1 MLAVRSVGEERRD
14 SSLGEQYK
22 ARSPQL
28 DWRASVSQRRT
39 WLPSLLIGVLAGLG
53 GIAEF
58 ILNRGIA
65 IFLILI
71 AVALAVL
78 LVSPFAVWVVQ
89 WIQEAYRRVRHY
101 PRILEALATA
111 ERDQDQLRRLQDAM
125 PLSRWRAFDRGAGR
139 ALRARDQHTPLEI
152 VGRDRDEGQVH
163 LWFKLP
169 IAPPIRLEDI
179 IALRSSATHDL
190 WIVLEVDQVEP
201 DRCRTHAVKI
211 FNQRFW
217 ERQDEEAVT
226 DQSPPRGVEARL
238 YTEDDLRSE
247 VEALWREV
255 QTAREIENG

>member
-1 MLAVRSVGEERRD
+1 M
-14 SSLGEQYK
+14 GEQYK

-58 ILNRGIA
+58 ILNRGVV

-101 PRILEALATA
+101 PRILEALATT
-111 ERDQDQLRRLQDAM
+111 ERDQQELWSLRKAM
-125 PLSRWRAFDRGAGR
+125 KLKLWHAFNQGVGR
-139 ALRARDQHTPLEI
+139 ALHVQDRHTPLEI
-152 VGRDRDEGQVH
+152 VGRSRDEGQVH
-163 LWFKLP
+163 LWFELP
-169 IAPPIRLEDI
+169 TDPPIQRKDI
-179 IALRSSATHDL
+179 IALRASVTHDL
-190 WIVLEVDQVEP
+190 WAVFEVDRVEP
-201 DRCRTHAVKI
+201 DRCRGRMMKV

-217 ERQDEEAVT
+217 AQQDREAET

-238 YTEDDLRSE
+238 YTDDDLRSE
-247 VEALWREV
+247 IETLWQEAQASLES
-255 QTAREIENG
+255 ENG